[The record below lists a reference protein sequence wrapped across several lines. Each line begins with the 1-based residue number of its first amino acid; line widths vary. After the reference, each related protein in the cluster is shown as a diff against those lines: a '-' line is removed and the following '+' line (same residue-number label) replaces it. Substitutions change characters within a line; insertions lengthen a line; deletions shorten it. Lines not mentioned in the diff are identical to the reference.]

1 VEDRLV
7 SVDFG
12 PERALFSISVAS
24 ELTGVHPQALRGYE
38 SRGLVTPQ
46 RTDGG
51 TRRYS
56 GEDVE
61 RIGRIS
67 TLLADG
73 HNLAGVQQILEL
85 EAEVERLR
93 AELERLRRQRA
104 R

>member
-1 VEDRLV
+1 MRQR
-7 SVDFG
+7 DFG
-12 PERALFSISVAS
+12 SRRAVFSISVTA

-38 SRGLVTPQ
+38 ARGLVAPY

-61 RIGRIS
+61 RILRIV
-67 TLLADG
+67 TLLAEG
-73 HNLAGVQQILEL
+73 HNLAGVHRILEL

-93 AELERLRRQRA
+93 EEVRALRRRTKG